1 MFKKIPYFR
10 IQRKQFRRK
19 QYDITSASIET
30 MVPKAI
36 INRANSL
43 RVEADTN
50 NINDCD
56 NINMFDEKDCLLIS
70 GTMCRKPTANIQNTE
85 ERLSNA
91 IESAAM
97 SPKSIT
103 RNRSPDLVPLV
114 LDYERLK
121 KRLRTLIGVLKTYQK
136 CTRDAQNARFEIAE
150 QLALLSDKS
159 PIQDEV
165 GCDLDSE
172 TTEKLQQ
179 LSQPL
184 PPSPSPSST
193 ASSSSSSS
201 ASSPTTSFV
210 RIEKVSNEFESFP
223 FSVAEVVQD
232 YRKRRG
238 AHIISLFG
246 LYRFSAADGVVNDV
260 QYQTQIV
267 NYVTRWKEI
276 VTDRVDS
283 GLKRVRKLASDRLHY
298 ERKVETLRNRANN
311 IESKGK
317 ENSVSAIERLSRN
330 EDKLKFA
337 FAAHEKEASKL
348 CALVETVTQE
358 GYKELYT
365 LIRSFIEW
373 ETNRIGR
380 ENDIASQLNA
390 TLLSMSETIKNTT
403 VETK

>member
-1 MFKKIPYFR
+1 
-10 IQRKQFRRK
+10 
-19 QYDITSASIET
+19 

-43 RVEADTN
+43 RVEVDTN

-56 NINMFDEKDCLLIS
+56 NINMLDEKDCLLIS
-70 GTMCRKPTANIQNTE
+70 GAICQPLANIQYIE
-85 ERLSNA
+85 ERLSNV
-91 IESAAM
+91 IENAAM
-97 SPKSIT
+97 SPNFIT

-114 LDYERLK
+114 LDYEQLK

-136 CTRDAQNARFEIAE
+136 CTRDAQKARFEIAG

-165 GCDLDSE
+165 GCELDSE
-172 TTEKLQQ
+172 TTEKLEQ
-179 LSQPL
+179 LSQSL
-184 PPSPSPSST
+184 PPSPSASP
-193 ASSSSSSS
+193 SSSSSP
-201 ASSPTTSFV
+201 SSPTTSFV
-210 RIEKVSNEFESFP
+210 QIEKALNEFESFS

-246 LYRFSAADGVVNDV
+246 LYRFGAADGIVNDV

-330 EDKLKFA
+330 EDKLKIS
-337 FAAHEKEASKL
+337 FAAHEKEASKI
-348 CALVETVTQE
+348 CALVESVTQE
-358 GYKELYT
+358 GYKELFT

-380 ENDIASQLNA
+380 ENDIVSQLNA
-390 TLLSMSETIKNTT
+390 TLLSMSEKVKNTT
-403 VETK
+403 FETK